1 MRRDGISI
9 AIPDKPRRCTPLT
22 WEHTGG
28 DRLQPEKYKRMAKEG
43 VLHATRINNIRFF
56 PQAPRFTNC
65 VRAVWPV
72 SGENAKDH
80 KQEN

>member
-1 MRRDGISI
+1 
-9 AIPDKPRRCTPLT
+9 
-22 WEHTGG
+22 
-28 DRLQPEKYKRMAKEG
+28 MAKEG

-65 VRAVWPV
+65 VRAVWHV